1 MFVGK
6 VVVEAD
12 HPVVLTGAPFVS
24 GDQFAGSISIV
35 RSVRRRQQIEKRL
48 NQWIDRDG
56 GASAANSVAAA
67 GRITRGWQQSLM
79 GEGVGYRGNCRGR
92 LYFAKP
98 LIVYKEERMIALE
111 RPSNSGAELV
121 PNELRDRTFAQIEI
135 VLSIERRIPM
145 QLPQG
150 SVNLVTARLGDHL
163 DNCATMSPVLR
174 IESLSENTDL
184 GKFIQPEEKSGSTRG
199 RIAEDWVGRIHTV
212 NEN

>member
-1 MFVGK
+1 
-6 VVVEAD
+6 
-12 HPVVLTGAPFVS
+12 
-24 GDQFAGSISIV
+24 
-35 RSVRRRQQIEKRL
+35 
-48 NQWIDRDG
+48 
-56 GASAANSVAAA
+56 
-67 GRITRGWQQSLM
+67 
-79 GEGVGYRGNCRGR
+79 
-92 LYFAKP
+92 
-98 LIVYKEERMIALE
+98 MIALE

-150 SVNLVTARLGDHL
+150 SVNLVTARFGDHL
-163 DNCATMSPVLR
+163 DNCATMSLVLR

-212 NEN
+212 NKNVRHARTCAVDCYLSCLAARKQRRSTAGVRSDSRLQRNRTKKIAVIEGEFRQAQ